1 MHSVNN
7 IMYNITYS
15 DLPKNIFMKLKYSQ
29 QSFVHA
35 MKATDILKL

>member
-7 IMYNITYS
+7 IMYNIT
-15 DLPKNIFMKLKYSQ
+15 MKLKYSQ